1 MAGAKEYLAIK
12 RSLIE
17 LSYVVTIFI
26 MTKIVTDST
35 PSHTS
40 IVVMG
45 VSGCGKT
52 SLAAAVAEALNC
64 PMLEGD
70 VFHSE
75 ASQTKMANG
84 IPLTDTD
91 RAGWLAELGQLLAN
105 HQDGVVLSCSA
116 LKKSYRDLLRSHKA
130 NLRFIY
136 LDISPAT
143 ALARVASRTCD
154 GSHFF
159 PATLVDNQFATLE
172 VPTGEAGV
180 LTVDATTPLPELVRQ
195 VQDWLQVRR

>member
-1 MAGAKEYLAIK
+1 MAGAKEYLAIV

-17 LSYVVTIFI
+17 LSYVVTISI
-26 MTKIVTDST
+26 MTKLVTNSNV
-35 PSHTS
+35 SISNVS

-52 SLAAAVAEALNC
+52 SLAAAIAEALNY

-70 VFHSE
+70 VYHSA
-75 ASQTKMANG
+75 ASQAKMANG
-84 IPLTDTD
+84 NPLTDAD
-91 RAGWLAELGQLLAN
+91 RAGWLQELGQQLAAN
-105 HQDGVVLSCSA
+105 TDGVVLSCSA
-116 LKKSYRDLLRSHKA
+116 LKKTYRDTLRSYKP
-130 NLRFIY
+130 NLCFVY

-143 ALARVASRTCD
+143 ALARVASRTIA

-180 LTVDATTPLPELVRQ
+180 LTVDATAPLDELVAKVQ
-195 VQDWLQVRR
+195 VWLG